1 MPNFV
6 LFMSDEHNPRYT
18 SPYGHPF
25 AITPNLQRLA
35 ERGTLYENAYCPSPL
50 CLPSRSA
57 FMAGRWVHE
66 LGTYSNCNLALSSFP
81 TYGRVL
87 AEQGV
92 HTVHV
97 GKTHVYAPPSRLGF
111 SEMILPDD
119 AAPPG
124 DANHGRTPLMI
135 RPQAAKRAHQYGP
148 HAHPFDRDLAL
159 VDAAVQWLT
168 CQAPKMTQPWVL
180 SINIHKPHFPQF
192 VTQELWDVY
201 PQGGDLPPYGPECAS
216 AQHPYARDLRA
227 HFETEQFTEEQ
238 VRGLRRG
245 YLGCVTFVDQQLGRI
260 LDALERIGQLDQTDV
275 IYTTDH
281 GEMLGKFGMWWKCSL
296 YEDAVRVPV
305 IAAGPDF
312 SVGARVRTPMSLLD
326 VQATLFKCVGAR
338 RPLAWH
344 GTPLQDLHPNDDGRA
359 VFAEYHGHGTRSGAF
374 MIRRGRWKLIH
385 YMAAP
390 HQLFDLTNDPEELH
404 NLAEEMP
411 QQVEELEAEL
421 RRICSPEIE
430 NEKAHVFERRQLAL
444 LAEKPELAAQ
454 SER

>member
-1 MPNFV
+1 MSNVV
-6 LFMSDEHNPRYT
+6 LFMSDEHNPRYA

-25 AITPNLQRLA
+25 VVTPNIERLA
-35 ERGTLYENAYCPSPL
+35 QRGTLYESAYCASPL

-66 LGTYSNCNLALSSFP
+66 LGTYSNCNLALDSYP

-87 AEQGV
+87 AEQGI

-97 GKTHVYAPPSRLGF
+97 GKTHVYSRPAQLGF

-124 DANHGRTPLMI
+124 DANHRRTPLMI
-135 RPQAAKRAHQYGP
+135 RPQAAERARQYGP
-148 HAHPFDRDLAL
+148 HAHPFDRDLAI
-159 VDAAVQWLT
+159 VSAAVEWLT
-168 CQAPKMTQPWVL
+168 CQAPRITRPWVL
-180 SINIHKPHFPQF
+180 SINTHKPHFPQF
-192 VTQELWDVY
+192 TTQELWDLY
-201 PQGGDLPPYGPECAS
+201 PQGGDLPLYGRDCES

-227 HFETEQFTEEQ
+227 HFQTEQFTEEQ

-245 YLGCVTFVDQQLGRI
+245 YLGCVTFVDQQLGRV
-260 LDALERIGQLDQTDV
+260 LAALEQIGRLDQTNV

-296 YEDAVRVPV
+296 YEDAVRVPL

-312 SVGARVRTPMSLLD
+312 PSGARVRTPVNLLD
-326 VQATLFKCVGAR
+326 VQATIFECVGAE
-338 RPLAWH
+338 RPSTWR
-344 GTPLQDLHPNDDGRA
+344 GTPLQKLPSNDDERI

-374 MIRRGRWKLIH
+374 MVRRGRWKLIY

-411 QQVEELEAEL
+411 QQVKELEAEL

-430 NEKAHVFERRQLAL
+430 NEKAHAFERRQLAL
-444 LAEKPELAAQ
+444 LAEKPELAAR
-454 SER
+454 SEH